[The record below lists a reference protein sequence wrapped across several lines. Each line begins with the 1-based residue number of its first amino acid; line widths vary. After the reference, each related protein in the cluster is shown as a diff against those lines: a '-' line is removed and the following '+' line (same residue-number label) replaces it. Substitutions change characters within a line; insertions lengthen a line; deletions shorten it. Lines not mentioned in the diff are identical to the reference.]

1 MHTKSGRSTACGRRA
16 IATALFAVS
25 VASIALSSLE
35 VFAQGPM
42 SPGGGAM
49 APQPRVAPPPPP
61 PPPPPVM
68 APVSPGTQPG
78 SPASVAPRSTTKNSD
93 NDSPTPRDRSTTTG
107 GGTIKSPDNNSPL
120 PQNRAPA
127 TTGGTAGRAAPVPS
141 APTER
146 SQREPSGWVGFR
158 YWACSSA
165 PGGQSRAVVPKESWG
180 QRREPTA
187 RRGRR
192 RPAPSPIPEPEGRS
206 RP

>member
-1 MHTKSGRSTACGRRA
+1 MHTKSGRSTAGGRRA

-93 NDSPTPRDRSTTTG
+93 NDSPTPQDRSTTTG
-107 GGTIKSPDNNSPL
+107 GGTD
-120 PQNRAPA
+120 
-127 TTGGTAGRAAPVPS
+127 
-141 APTER
+141 
-146 SQREPSGWVGFR
+146 
-158 YWACSSA
+158 
-165 PGGQSRAVVPKESWG
+165 SR
-180 QRREPTA
+180 
-187 RRGRR
+187 RRGSGRGDHAVASPSPETHRR
-192 RPAPSPIPEPEGRS
+192 RPRDSIASPPVLPERTLGSNGLVMPCSPVRRDRRPRYALDLSRGDGFDVASLLREGLRGGGPPGDGDS
-206 RP
+206 QR